1 MTFGGKANE
10 VAAVAI
16 AALEAELQPLCAA
29 GAGAWRLPAKMIPQA
44 KDVDSE
50 ERVNPLAQ
58 QMAALASKR
67 GGGGKSR
74 PKPKQNDVEEPV
86 NELAAALAKKK
97 KKTLDGE
104 PEQNDVDEPMNE
116 LAAALAKKKKKTLDG
131 EPEQND
137 VDEPM
142 NELAAALAK
151 KRNKKQRREPA
162 ADEERLNAGEG
173 VEGKLLDVA
182 SDKADALLAASPR
195 AKAPETEE
203 GAGETAKAL
212 DMGGGDASDKDDAAL
227 MSD

>member
-116 LAAALAKKKKKTLDG
+116 LAAALAKK
-131 EPEQND
+131 
-137 VDEPM
+137 
-142 NELAAALAK
+142 
-151 KRNKKQRREPA
+151 RNKKQRREPA